1 LTDTLAQVARSHK
14 RPTAIG
20 RILLW
25 RGGSLWIGHAGEPA
39 GFHAHHAVQVALPF
53 HGGHVR
59 FQRPA
64 GHWTNY
70 DAAIVAAHQPHA
82 FEARG
87 QFMAQIFV
95 EPESRAGRALQ
106 HRYREEGIGALDRR
120 RVAREISAL
129 AEAYERR
136 VADAELIA
144 LARSAIASLAGTTS
158 TPEKPPDPRIALA
171 LKLIRE
177 RLSLPNPLRGLA
189 AAVHLSPDR
198 FRHLFVEE
206 TGVGLRPYVLWL
218 RLECSLGAYVAGSTL
233 TEAAHAG
240 GFADSAHFAR
250 TFRRMFGI
258 TAASVRPE

>member
-1 LTDTLAQVARSHK
+1 MK
-14 RPTAIG
+14 PTATG

-25 RGGSLWIGHAGEPA
+25 RGGSLWIGHAGEPT
-39 GFHAHHAVQVALPF
+39 GFHAHHAVQIALPF
-53 HGGHVR
+53 RGGKVR

-64 GHWTNY
+64 GRWTNY
-70 DAAIVAAHQPHA
+70 EAAIVAAHQPHA

-95 EPESRAGRALQ
+95 EPESREGRALQ
-106 HRYREEGIGALDRR
+106 LHYRGEGIGALDKNTAERE
-120 RVAREISAL
+120 VAAL
-129 AEAYERR
+129 GRAYERR
-136 VADAELIA
+136 VDDSGLIA
-144 LARSAIASLAGTTS
+144 LAQTAIAGLAGIATT
-158 TPEKPPDPRIALA
+158 PQKPPDPRIAFA
-171 LKLIRE
+171 LRLIRE
-177 RLSLPNPLRGLA
+177 RLSVANPLRTLA

-206 TGVGLRPYVLWL
+206 TGVGLRPYLLWL
-218 RLECSLGAYVAGSTL
+218 RLECALAAYVAGSTL

-250 TFRRMFGI
+250 TFKKMFGI